1 MVERAGQSVRLFH
14 HGCAMEMIM
23 STISSSPAPQGITSQ
38 SLMGGV
44 VASLKCWWMACR
56 TWRIEQA
63 AIDRLCSMSDR
74 ALKDIGLTRSGIPD
88 AVKHEQ
94 AIDRA
99 FTRYY

>member
-1 MVERAGQSVRLFH
+1 
-14 HGCAMEMIM
+14 MEMTM
-23 STISSSPAPQGITSQ
+23 STISSSPAPQGITPQ

-44 VASLKCWWMACR
+44 VASVKCWWVAYR

-88 AVKHEQ
+88 AVKDEQ

-99 FTRYY
+99 FIRYC

>member
-1 MVERAGQSVRLFH
+1 
-14 HGCAMEMIM
+14 
-23 STISSSPAPQGITSQ
+23 
-38 SLMGGV
+38 
-44 VASLKCWWMACR
+44 MACR

-74 ALKDIGLTRSGIPD
+74 ALKDIGLTRSGISD
-88 AVKHEQ
+88 AVKHER

>member
-1 MVERAGQSVRLFH
+1 
-14 HGCAMEMIM
+14 M
-23 STISSSPAPQGITSQ
+23 STISISPAPQGITSQ

-74 ALKDIGLTRSGIPD
+74 ALKDMGLTRAEITA
-88 AVKHEQ
+88 AVRGEVPR
-94 AIDRA
+94 DRA
-99 FTRYY
+99 FRRY